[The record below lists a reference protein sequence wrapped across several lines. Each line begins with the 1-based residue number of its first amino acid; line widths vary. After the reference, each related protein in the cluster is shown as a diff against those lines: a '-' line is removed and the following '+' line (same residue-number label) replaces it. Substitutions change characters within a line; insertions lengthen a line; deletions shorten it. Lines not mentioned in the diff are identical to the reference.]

1 MSLITRCP
9 ACGTMFKVVTDQ
21 LKVSQGWVRCGHCAE
36 VFDASTHLLPGE
48 AAGLPPSAFTPD
60 QEPVFREAAS
70 TSDTQEPAQ
79 ASESIADPSWAPAR
93 SFADRVPLTPFLSGQ
108 DAQEQDSVAD
118 FDPASW
124 KQALQER
131 QQLDNITPLTN
142 PAPADMPPGRPELV
156 HTATADDA
164 EFEPSEL
171 PASGILDEVSFVRT
185 ARRRAF
191 WKTPLARWSL
201 GVLAFLLLATL
212 VFQWMVQQKDSLA
225 AQEPR
230 LGTLIQAVC
239 GQLRCEIRA
248 PRHIDSLVI
257 DSSSFNRIGPDAYR
271 LSFVLKNTGTIPLEV
286 PFLEVTLTD
295 TQDRAVVRR
304 VLTPAQFGATT
315 TTTLAARSELAGV
328 LSMKVSGDGVRSA
341 SPAPLSS
348 SPAPWRVA
356 GYRVLAFYP

>member
-48 AAGLPPSAFTPD
+48 AAGLPPSVFNPE

-70 TSDTQEPAQ
+70 APDIHEPAQ
-79 ASESIADPSWAPAR
+79 AEESAAESSWAPAR
-93 SFADRVPLTPFLSGQ
+93 SFADRVPLTPFLSVQ
-108 DAQEQDSVAD
+108 DAQEHDSVAD

-124 KQALQER
+124 RQALHER
-131 QQLDNITPLTN
+131 KQQDSV
-142 PAPADMPPGRPELV
+142 PAPASAAPEDMPPRAPELV
-156 HTATADDA
+156 HTATADEA
-164 EFEPSEL
+164 EFESSEM
-171 PASGILDEVSFVRT
+171 PASGMSDDVSFVRT
-185 ARRRAF
+185 ARNRAF
-191 WKTPLARWSL
+191 WKKPLVRWSL
-201 GVLAFLLLATL
+201 GALALLLTATL
-212 VFQWMVQQKDSLA
+212 VFQWLVQQKDSLA
-225 AQEPR
+225 ALDPR
-230 LGTLIQAVC
+230 LGALLQTVC

-271 LSFVLKNTGTIPLEV
+271 LSFVLKNTGTIALEV
-286 PFLEVTLTD
+286 PLLEVTLTD

-304 VLTPAQFGATT
+304 VVTPVQFGVT

-328 LSMKVSGDGVRSA
+328 LSLKVSGEGVRSA
-341 SPAPLSS
+341 SAAPS
-348 SPAPWRVA
+348 SPATASWRVVA